1 MYQISKLDI
10 SFKNITDYL
19 QLYFGNRK
27 MSKFFEKK
35 TRGTFWSKSP
45 FPVQRQRNKNFIDTF
60 FY

>member
-35 TRGTFWSKSP
+35 LVGP
-45 FPVQRQRNKNFIDTF
+45 FGQNHHFQYKDKEIRIS
-60 FY
+60 